1 MPEVQLLG
9 LPDEDAVHLGR
20 HDVADHHARLVIA
33 LRREGR
39 LQFKVGAEVVLDGA
53 LVATRDED
61 QGVNPR
67 GDGLLGDV
75 LDDRLV
81 DHRQQ
86 LLWHGD
92 GGWEEARAE
101 AGDRKDGLAKSTH
114 AITRQGRFSG
124 G

>member
-1 MPEVQLLG
+1 M
-9 LPDEDAVHLGR
+9 
-20 HDVADHHARLVIA
+20 
-33 LRREGR
+33 
-39 LQFKVGAEVVLDGA
+39 VLDGA

-67 GDGLLGDV
+67 GDGLLDGV

-124 G
+124 GGAAQILARRCTREFLTCNPI